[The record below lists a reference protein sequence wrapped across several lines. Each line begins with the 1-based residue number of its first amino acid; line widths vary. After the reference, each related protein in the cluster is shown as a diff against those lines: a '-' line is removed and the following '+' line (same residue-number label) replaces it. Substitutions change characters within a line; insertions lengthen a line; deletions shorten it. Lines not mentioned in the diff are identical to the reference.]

1 MEQGT
6 FIFNGDNSKDKY
18 GVMVQ
23 YKPTRTAS
31 ARNVIVGSPTNRN
44 GSIIR
49 DMGTYPNASLELS
62 CWFKIGQSNIDDIT
76 DWLNTPDYVDFI
88 PWYDPNFVYR
98 VKVVEEPQMGYVSA
112 DNRYVVFTLK
122 FTMLPFKY
130 QASTYKTAQTLTSGS
145 IITNPFK
152 YTAFPIFNIT
162 SAGAGDVVLTVGG
175 VSYTYK
181 KFSSTLV
188 VDSYIPKVSS
198 PELAVGLDF
207 PTLKPGGNTITWINA
222 TNVTM
227 IPRYGR
233 RAL

>member
-1 MEQGT
+1 MDKGT
-6 FIFNGDNSKDKY
+6 FYFNGVNSKDAY
-18 GVMVQ
+18 GVIVQ
-23 YKPTRTAS
+23 YKPTRKPAS
-31 ARNVIVGSPTNRN
+31 RNILVGSPTNRN

-49 DMGTYPNASLELS
+49 DLGTYPNTNIELS
-62 CWFKIGQSNIDDIT
+62 CWFKLGKSTVDDIN

-88 PWYDPNFVYR
+88 PWYDPDFTYR
-98 VKVVEEPQMGYVSA
+98 VKVSEEPEMGYASA
-112 DNRYVVFTLK
+112 DNNYVVFSLK
-122 FTMLPFKY
+122 LTVLPFKY
-130 QASTYKTAQTLTSGS
+130 QTTTYKTAQTITSGS

-152 YTAFPIFNIT
+152 YNAFPIFNIT

-188 VDSYIPKVSS
+188 VDSFIPKVSS

-207 PTLKPGGNTITWINA
+207 PILKPGGNTVTFTNA
-222 TNVTM
+222 TQVTL